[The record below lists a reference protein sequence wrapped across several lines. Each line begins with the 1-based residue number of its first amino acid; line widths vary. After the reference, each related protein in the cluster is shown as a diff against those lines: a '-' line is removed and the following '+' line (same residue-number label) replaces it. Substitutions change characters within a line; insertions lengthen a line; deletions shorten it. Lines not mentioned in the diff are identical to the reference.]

1 MNTYENNGERSN
13 INQYNEGINLLDFFF
28 ILWKRKLLIISF
40 TITAAIS
47 SVFFAVSLPNIY
59 TSSALLTPSNPQDS
73 LSSQLQGFSAI
84 AGLAGVSMPQ
94 DTGNS
99 STEAMARIKSF
110 SFFSSH
116 FLPQIKPEDLVAS
129 VEWVPESNTI
139 LYDKNIYNKKNKT
152 WVNNPLQKS
161 LPSTQNAF
169 KKYKS
174 ILDINIDAKTSFVT
188 ISIDHPSPVIA
199 KEWVE
204 IIVSSINNLMKH
216 EAMKAAENS
225 ISFLEDA
232 YKSTNNQ
239 SLRDGIS
246 SLIESQIKTLMLASS
261 DDDYIYKTLDSPI
274 VPEKKSAPGRALLCI
289 LGTLLGGLLG
299 VILTLFLH
307 FFRRD

>member
-1 MNTYENNGERSN
+1 MNTYENNGEGSN

-94 DTGNS
+94 DAGNS

-152 WVNNPLQKS
+152 WVNNPLQNS
-161 LPSTQNAF
+161 LPSTQVAF

-188 ISIDHPSPVIA
+188 ISIDHPSPIIA

-225 ISFLEDA
+225 ISFLEDT

-289 LGTLLGGLLG
+289 LGTLLGGMLG

>member
-1 MNTYENNGERSN
+1 MNTYENNGEGSN

-94 DTGNS
+94 DAGNS

-152 WVNNPLQKS
+152 WVNNPLQNS
-161 LPSTQNAF
+161 LPSTQIAF

-188 ISIDHPSPVIA
+188 ISIDHPSPIIA

-225 ISFLEDA
+225 ISFLEDT

-289 LGTLLGGLLG
+289 LGTLLGGMLG

>member
-1 MNTYENNGERSN
+1 MNTYENNGEGSN

-94 DTGNS
+94 DAGNS

-161 LPSTQNAF
+161 LPSTQVAF

-188 ISIDHPSPVIA
+188 ISIDHPSPIIA

-225 ISFLEDA
+225 ISFLEDT

-261 DDDYIYKTLDSPI
+261 DDDYIYKILDSPI

>member
-1 MNTYENNGERSN
+1 MNTYENNGEGSN
-13 INQYNEGINLLDFFF
+13 INQYNEDINLLDFFF

-94 DTGNS
+94 DAGNS

-152 WVNNPLQKS
+152 WVNNPLQNS
-161 LPSTQNAF
+161 LPSTQIAF

-188 ISIDHPSPVIA
+188 ISIDHPSPIIA

-225 ISFLEDA
+225 ISFLEDT

-289 LGTLLGGLLG
+289 LGTLLGGMLG

>member
-1 MNTYENNGERSN
+1 
-13 INQYNEGINLLDFFF
+13 
-28 ILWKRKLLIISF
+28 
-40 TITAAIS
+40 
-47 SVFFAVSLPNIY
+47 
-59 TSSALLTPSNPQDS
+59 
-73 LSSQLQGFSAI
+73 
-84 AGLAGVSMPQ
+84 
-94 DTGNS
+94 
-99 STEAMARIKSF
+99 
-110 SFFSSH
+110 
-116 FLPQIKPEDLVAS
+116 
-129 VEWVPESNTI
+129 
-139 LYDKNIYNKKNKT
+139 
-152 WVNNPLQKS
+152 
-161 LPSTQNAF
+161 
-169 KKYKS
+169 
-174 ILDINIDAKTSFVT
+174 
-188 ISIDHPSPVIA
+188 
-199 KEWVE
+199 
-204 IIVSSINNLMKH
+204 MKH